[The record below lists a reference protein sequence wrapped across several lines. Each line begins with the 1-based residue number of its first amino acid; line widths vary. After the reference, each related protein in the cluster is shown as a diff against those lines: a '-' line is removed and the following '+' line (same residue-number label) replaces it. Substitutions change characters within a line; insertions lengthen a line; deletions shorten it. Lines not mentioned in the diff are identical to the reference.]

1 MAKANRQKYN
11 FLAALLRQVE
21 DAAAEGDELYGEFTD
36 MMTRLMPADEG
47 ILDLVERVATMER
60 TYDGLNKWVAQLEL
74 ALEELDDDWSESSGE
89 EPESDDDGDDDDELA
104 RVEPPMGGV
113 RQPDRRMATP
123 VGGARDR
130 QEPGRRVDVD
140 RTRVYKKV
148 SHGTKPKA

>member
-47 ILDLVERVATMER
+47 ILDLVKRVQTMER
-60 TYDGLNKWVAQLEL
+60 TYDDLNRWVAQLEL

-89 EPESDDDGDDDDELA
+89 EPESDDDGDDDSELA
-104 RVEPPMGGV
+104 RVEPPVGGT
-113 RQPDRRMATP
+113 RAADGRLAAP
-123 VGGARDR
+123 VGRARDGQGPR
-130 QEPGRRVDVD
+130 RAVTEPRLVKERIGR
-140 RTRVYKKV
+140 
-148 SHGTKPKA
+148 GTPT

>member
-47 ILDLVERVATMER
+47 ILELVRRVTELER

-74 ALEELDDDWSESSGE
+74 ALEELDDDWGSGSGE
-89 EPESDDDGDDDDELA
+89 EPVEDDDGDDDDELA
-104 RVEPPMGGV
+104 RVEPPVGGP
-113 RQPDRRMATP
+113 RAADRRVAP
-123 VGGARDR
+123 DVGGARDG
-130 QEPGRRVDVD
+130 QGDGRSRV
-140 RTRVYKKV
+140 
-148 SHGTKPKA
+148 SAPTKERISRGQR